1 MGVIKSNNAPA
12 SISPF
17 SMRDI
22 ENQAKAILL
31 RAQQRADQILAA
43 AQTEGVQIRQ
53 NAYDQGFA
61 AGNEDGLKKGTED
74 GKTAGRQAALSE
86 QKNKLEQL
94 FKTFTTAVADINASR
109 SKLESSAT
117 TEVIKLAVAIARRV
131 TKVQFFLDTTVAT
144 ENMKAAMRLVSHRTD
159 VRIAVH
165 PTQKQILTETLPLL
179 RTQWPNV
186 THVELVDDPKL
197 APGGCRIF
205 TAAGSIDADL
215 DQQIDRVAGDLL
227 PGNQANWTG

>member
-12 SISPF
+12 SLSPF

-86 QKNKLEQL
+86 QKTKLEQL

-109 SKLESSAT
+109 SK
-117 TEVIKLAVAIARRV
+117 
-131 TKVQFFLDTTVAT
+131 
-144 ENMKAAMRLVSHRTD
+144 
-159 VRIAVH
+159 
-165 PTQKQILTETLPLL
+165 
-179 RTQWPNV
+179 
-186 THVELVDDPKL
+186 
-197 APGGCRIF
+197 
-205 TAAGSIDADL
+205 
-215 DQQIDRVAGDLL
+215 
-227 PGNQANWTG
+227 